1 MNKSR
6 KKKIT
11 LIAEIGENHLGNI
24 KFAKKMISQ
33 TKKAG
38 ADFAKFQSYNQACLK
53 KSDPEYN
60 WFKKVSLSDKNHF
73 ELSKECNN
81 RKIKFL
87 SSPFSMERAFFLC
100 EKIKLDQI
108 KVASAKMQDLN
119 LLKYLNKKC
128 KKIFLSTGMATISD
142 IKKSLRFLKNSEV
155 VIMHCVSEYPLK
167 FKNANLLAIRKL
179 KKEFNSHE
187 IGYSDHTIGNLA
199 CLIAVSLGATV
210 IEKHFTLDKRM
221 RGTDH
226 ILSADYN
233 DLCVMRNEI
242 EKISELLGNEEKK
255 PTKNELKIKK
265 FMYSRFKN

>member
-81 RKIKFL
+81 RKIKFIFHTNFIFCFSNSL
-87 SSPFSMERAFFLC
+87 LYNIKFHSS
-100 EKIKLDQI
+100 I
-108 KVASAKMQDLN
+108 
-119 LLKYLNKKC
+119 Y
-128 KKIFLSTGMATISD
+128 
-142 IKKSLRFLKNSEV
+142 
-155 VIMHCVSEYPLK
+155 
-167 FKNANLLAIRKL
+167 
-179 KKEFNSHE
+179 
-187 IGYSDHTIGNLA
+187 
-199 CLIAVSLGATV
+199 
-210 IEKHFTLDKRM
+210 
-221 RGTDH
+221 
-226 ILSADYN
+226 
-233 DLCVMRNEI
+233 
-242 EKISELLGNEEKK
+242 
-255 PTKNELKIKK
+255 
-265 FMYSRFKN
+265 